1 MKEKSIG
8 ILGGMGPEATWD
20 FYGRIIKATP
30 ACQDSEHIRV
40 IIDSNPKIPDR
51 TRAILGLGPSPVE
64 AMIESGRYLEQSGA
78 DFLVIPCMTAHHFI
92 KPVQE
97 ALNIKII
104 NGFELIRSF
113 MDSDI
118 MADKKTAVIA
128 TTGCINT
135 RIFEKYLDEDRLL
148 FLDDMTQNTEV
159 MDIIY
164 GPRGIKAGHVSGEV
178 IARLT
183 RLFEVFQQQGA
194 EYVIAGCTEISLVLK
209 NQSMPL
215 PVIDP
220 MDLLALEAVKLVKG
234 LSL

>member
-30 ACQDSEHIRV
+30 ARQDSEHIRV

-51 TRAILGLGPSPVE
+51 TKAILGLGPSPVE

-78 DFLVIPCMTAHHFI
+78 DFLLMPCMTAHHFI

-97 ALNIKII
+97 ALSIKII
-104 NGFELIRSF
+104 NGFELIRRF
-113 MDSDI
+113 MDNDI

-135 RIFEKYLDEDRLL
+135 RIFEKYLEEDRLL
-148 FLDDMTQNTEV
+148 FLDDMTQTTEV

-178 IARLT
+178 IERLT

-209 NQSMPL
+209 NQPMPL

-220 MDLLALEAVKLVKG
+220 MDLLALEAVRLVKG
-234 LSL
+234 PSL

>member
-30 ACQDSEHIRV
+30 AQQDSEHIRV

-51 TRAILGLGPSPVE
+51 TKAILGQGPSPVE
-64 AMIESGRYLEQSGA
+64 EMIESGKNLERLGA
-78 DFLVIPCMTAHHFI
+78 DFLLIPCMTAHHFI

-104 NGFELIRSF
+104 NGFELIRSL
-113 MDSDI
+113 MDNDI
-118 MADKKTAVIA
+118 IADKKVAVIA
-128 TTGCINT
+128 TTGCIYT
-135 RIFEKYLDEDRLL
+135 RIYEKYLEEERLL
-148 FLDDMTQNTEV
+148 FPDEMTQYTEV

-178 IARLT
+178 ITRLT

-209 NQSMPL
+209 NELMPL

-220 MDLLALEAVKLVKG
+220 MDLLTREAVRLVKG

>member
-8 ILGGMGPEATWD
+8 IIGGMGPEATWD

-30 ACQDSEHIRV
+30 AHKDSEHIRV

-51 TRAILGLGPSPVE
+51 TKSILGLGPSPVE
-64 AMIESGRYLEQSGA
+64 AMIESGRYLERSGA
-78 DFLVIPCMTAHHFI
+78 DFLLIPCMTAHHFI

-97 ALNIKII
+97 ALNIEII
-104 NGFELIRSF
+104 NGFELIRRF

-118 MADKKTAVIA
+118 MVDKKTAVIA

-135 RIFEKYLDEDRLL
+135 RIFENYLEEERLL

-183 RLFEVFQQQGA
+183 RLFEVFQQQSA

-209 NQSMPL
+209 NQPMPL

-220 MDLLALEAVKLVKG
+220 MDLLALEAVRLVKG